1 MAEVKEIVEDENKI
15 DTVISEDL
23 ELRGRLVFKHSLK
36 IKGYF
41 DGKIESDGHLILG
54 QESTVS
60 ADMKAGLVSV
70 YGKATGKIRADKR
83 IELYKKSV
91 TRGDLVTP
99 DMYMESGSHFD
110 GTCVMSEKES

>member
-15 DTVISEDL
+15 DTVVSEDI

-41 DGKIESDGHLILG
+41 DGKIESEGHLIVG

-60 ADMKAGLVSV
+60 ADVRAGLVSV
-70 YGKATGKIRADKR
+70 YGRATGKIRADKR

-91 TRGDLVTP
+91 IRGDLVTP
-99 DMYMESGSHFD
+99 DIYMESGSHFD
-110 GTCVMSEKES
+110 GTCVMTEKDK